1 MRLKTGLIAIALFI
15 TFIIGITEVFFGRV
29 IFYEGNPIKIITAIM
44 SIEDSKDGY
53 AEISRNDKS
62 IRLITKTGRYNEN
75 INVMKN
81 YMKEY
86 GWEYK
91 EQMGSGYFFEKDNK
105 TIPVTTR
112 QYTTSQYFVW
122 DVPIEAIKE

>member
-1 MRLKTGLIAIALFI
+1 MKLKTGLIAIALFI
-15 TFIIGITEVFFGRV
+15 TLLIGITEVFFGKI
-29 IFYEGNPIKIITAIM
+29 IFYEGNPINTITAIM

-53 AEISRNDKS
+53 AEISRNDKY
-62 IRLITKTGRYNEN
+62 IKLITKTGRYDEN

-91 EQMGSGYFFEKDNK
+91 EQMGAGYFFEKGNK
-105 TIPVTTR
+105 KIHVSTR

-122 DVPIEAIKE
+122 EVPIEAIKE